1 MHLVTTWFGSFLL
14 DDGKVVRQS
23 LFPPD
28 PEALAD
34 RLMRI
39 EEWKVLDEERE
50 LVRGLDEFFVSER
63 RLERKAGG
71 RHTTEKPPFLRA
83 EDFGFDRDL
92 LHRAMLALGKRRMR
106 KAVGPDDHL
115 HQAVGAI
122 DDLQESENV
131 LLERLREWYGL
142 HFPELA
148 RTADEPMY
156 LDLIATYGTRE
167 AMPLDAKDSVGAPL
181 GPAEVDT
188 VRALATLVQ
197 ETRDRR
203 IATEAYV
210 ERSARERARN
220 VAHLVGPL
228 LAARLVSL
236 AGSVDELARL
246 PSSTVQL
253 LGAEKALFRHLRDH
267 KRPPKHGVLFQHP
280 LVHRA
285 PRWQRGAI
293 ARAFAGK
300 IAIAARADAYSGRFI
315 ADELK
320 ADLDRAI
327 ANIRERK
334 AELKVTRRPEART
347 RDKPA
352 EPGSRPRVSSSG
364 AVPPGQRP
372 RR

>member
-1 MHLVTTWFGSFLL
+1 MYLVTTWFGSFLL

-23 LFPPD
+23 LFPRD

-34 RLMRI
+34 RLMQVD
-39 EEWKVLDEERE
+39 EWKVLDEERE

-71 RHTTEKPPFLRA
+71 RQTSEKPPFLRA

-92 LHRAMLALGKRRMR
+92 LHRAMITLGKRRMQ

-148 RTADEPMY
+148 RTVDEATY
-156 LDLIATYGTRE
+156 LDLIATHGTRE
-167 AMPLDAKDSVGAPL
+167 AMPIDATDSVGAPL
-181 GPAEVDT
+181 GPAEVDAA
-188 VRALATLVQ
+188 RGLATLVR
-197 ETRDRR
+197 ETRGRR
-203 IATEAYV
+203 TAAEAYA

-228 LAARLVSL
+228 IAARLVSL
-236 AGSVDELARL
+236 AGGVDELARL

-315 ADELK
+315 ADGLK
-320 ADLDRAI
+320 ADLDLTI
-327 ANIRERK
+327 ARIRERK
-334 AELKVTRRPEART
+334 AEAKPVVRRGKRETGKRA
-347 RDKPA
+347 
-352 EPGSRPRVSSSG
+352 G
-364 AVPPGQRP
+364 P
-372 RR
+372 RRRA